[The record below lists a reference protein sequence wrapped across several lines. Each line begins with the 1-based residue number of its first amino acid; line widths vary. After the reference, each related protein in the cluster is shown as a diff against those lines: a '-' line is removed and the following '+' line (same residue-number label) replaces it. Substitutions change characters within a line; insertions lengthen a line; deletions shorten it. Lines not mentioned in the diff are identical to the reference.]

1 MTFYSSA
8 LKNNSNS
15 LIASFCFSR
24 WLNKSLYA
32 YYSLWI
38 VDSLIAPIV
47 SVQFLKCFRRCSM
60 YLTCC
65 HSFVLH
71 LRSFILLIVKVR
83 HSIHW
88 ESSVYSSYTWL
99 SILYKEFH
107 WVLTFSIIL
116 CEFVFCKSLN
126 NSRCCDDAIMTIVSN
141 QIYMRLLLEY

>member
-1 MTFYSSA
+1 MTSHSSV

-24 WLNKSLYA
+24 WSNKSLYA

-38 VDSLIAPIV
+38 VDSLITFIV

-88 ESSVYSSYTWL
+88 ESSVYSLYAWL

-107 WVLTFSIIL
+107 WVLTFSIIF
-116 CEFVFCKSLN
+116 CEFVFYKSLN
-126 NSRCCDDAIMTIVSN
+126 NSRHCDDVIMTIVSN
-141 QIYMRLLLEY
+141 WIYMRLLLEY